1 MTNEQLAIVK
11 ARQLHLKLKAALKYL
26 KEANE
31 LAQDMWDWSKTVNVE
46 LEGNE
51 LEEYEKLYYC
61 IEDLNEKIEYEV
73 LLD

>member
-11 ARQLHLKLKAALKYL
+11 ARQVHLKLKAALKYL

-51 LEEYEKLYYC
+51 LEEYKKLYYS